1 MKPPEIRNVE
11 REKTTIRLPGE
22 LKEQLQR
29 EAQER
34 GVSFNEYVL
43 WIIRKGRKAE

>member
-1 MKPPEIRNVE
+1 MME
-11 REKTTIRLPGE
+11 REQTTLRFPPE
-22 LKEQLQR
+22 LKEKLQR

-43 WIIRKGRKAE
+43 WLIRKARKSE